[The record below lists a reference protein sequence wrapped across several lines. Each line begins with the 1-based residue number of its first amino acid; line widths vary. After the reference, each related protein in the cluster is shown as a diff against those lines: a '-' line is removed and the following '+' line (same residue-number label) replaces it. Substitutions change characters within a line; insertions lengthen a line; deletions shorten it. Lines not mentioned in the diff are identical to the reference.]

1 MGGYWMPLAP
11 RAEGLQ
17 ARGEKLARADT
28 RCTQVSLGLSLDRA
42 SQYPEAGECPGS
54 EGTGMNRG
62 QGEPW
67 AVVGPTFVV
76 GLR

>member
-1 MGGYWMPLAP
+1 MPLALEQ
-11 RAEGLQ
+11 RVYRHV
-17 ARGEKLARADT
+17 ARSWLGTDT
-28 RCTQVSLGLSLDRA
+28 PLHTSKPGPVWTGPVQPITLRL
-42 SQYPEAGECPGS
+42 GECPGN